1 MKEVVSVIGEPL
13 HTSTQHF
20 QHDAQPLNFGSD
32 EDEENSNE
40 NSNKIASSPDG
51 LDEYDEQSDESDSS
65 NLGIDILNM
74 VA

>member
-1 MKEVVSVIGEPL
+1 MIPMKEVVSVIGEPL

-40 NSNKIASSPDG
+40 NSYKISSSPDG
-51 LDEYDEQSDESDSS
+51 LDVHDEQSDESDSS
-65 NLGIDILNM
+65 NLGIDI
-74 VA
+74 